1 MSKGKGCRRA
11 SFFYVFHHAD
21 FNVIIMIVKE
31 NFKFFHTE
39 ITKFFNLFVTHN
51 FATGSSDQRVV

>member
-1 MSKGKGCRRA
+1 MPKSIL
-11 SFFYVFHHAD
+11 FLYVFHHVN
-21 FNVIIMIVKE
+21 FMFIVLIIKE
-31 NFKFFHTE
+31 NLKFFHTE